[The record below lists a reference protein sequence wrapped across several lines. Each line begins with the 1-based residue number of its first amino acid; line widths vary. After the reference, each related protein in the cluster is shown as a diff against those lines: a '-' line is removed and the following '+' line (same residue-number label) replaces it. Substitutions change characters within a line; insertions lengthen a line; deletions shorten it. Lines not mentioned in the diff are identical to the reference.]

1 MSSEVVGI
9 IGAGPFGTALAD
21 VIGVRGGRV
30 ILHTRDPEIVRD
42 VNEQHRNEK
51 RLPGVTLPWEIRATS
66 NLDEVAREANLIV
79 LAVQSTLVVRTVRAL
94 APALTYR
101 HMLVHSIGALVNG
114 HERVSEVIARETEG
128 PTIGALAGPALARD
142 LVDRRPCALV
152 VASPS
157 ETLIT
162 VARSALAAVPVL
174 RVYGSSD
181 LLGVELAAA
190 FSGAIT
196 IAIGIVDGLN
206 LGAGPRA
213 LLVTRALAEASRL
226 GVACG
231 ARTATFGGLAGLGNL
246 LVRGS
251 SASSERSDDYQ
262 FGVSLAKG
270 ITRPETE
277 GMRTIAAA
285 LELAQRFQVR
295 TPIFAGIDAIVHD
308 GAPIEQ
314 IAQKILDSPVDL
326 E

>member
-1 MSSEVVGI
+1 MSSETVGI
-9 IGAGPFGTALAD
+9 VGAGPFGTALAE
-21 VIGVRGGRV
+21 VIATRGGRV
-30 ILHTRDPEIVRD
+30 LLHTRDPEIVRD

-51 RLPGVTLPWEIRATS
+51 RLPGVHLPWEVRATS
-66 NLDEVAREANLIV
+66 NLDEVAREANLII
-79 LAVQSTLVVRTVRAL
+79 LAVQSTLVSRTIRAL
-94 APALTYR
+94 APALSYR
-101 HMLVHSIGALVNG
+101 HMIIHSIGALVNG
-114 HERVSEVIARETEG
+114 HERVSEVIARETDG
-128 PTIGALAGPALARD
+128 PAIGALAGPALARD
-142 LVDRRPCALV
+142 LSDRRPSALV

-174 RVYGSSD
+174 RVYGSHD

-213 LLVTRALAEASRL
+213 LLVTRALAEVTRL

-231 ARTATFGGLAGLGNL
+231 AKPTTFGGLAGLGNL
-246 LVRGS
+246 LVRSS
-251 SASSERSDDYQ
+251 SASSERSEDYQ
-262 FGVSLAKG
+262 FGVSLARG
-270 ITRPETE
+270 QMRPETE

-285 LELAQRFQVR
+285 LELAQRFGVR
-295 TPIFAGIDAIVHD
+295 TPILNAVDTIVSD

-314 IAQKILDSPVDL
+314 VAQKILDSPVDL